1 MCVVCALLLLL
12 LLLLLPLFLALVLLW
27 LFFALSHQKWIFFS
41 FQITLFTSFFSHIFL
56 LYHPHA
62 QPSDSSSTNTDDE
75 WSDQTKNDVDALM
88 KELYSDDEQEDEEE
102 EEDPPGSYVTTLNE
116 DVRPSAI
123 FRLDF
128 EFADD
133 VGDDGISCL
142 LTMEPRDIRRL
153 QRFSHL
159 TKMNA
164 MSTSAIAGQMY
175 HLTTMQNQL
184 TDLNYFD
191 WVDQHVSSY
200 LRLPGEQKW
209 VKEGFHSLFSI
220 LERDEE
226 GTIELSDIVTS
237 LTSFT
242 KGSIEKFELAFQLYG
257 ALLLLLL
264 LFFLVL
270 LFFCS
275 FCPYPPL
282 PFRSP
287 VLTFSPLSLS
297 LSHTHTHTLTHSCT
311 DKQTKIKMA
320 A

>member
-1 MCVVCALLLLL
+1 MNF
-12 LLLLLPLFLALVLLW
+12 FL
-27 LFFALSHQKWIFFS
+27 

-88 KELYSDDEQEDEEE
+88 KELYSDDEQDDDEEE
-102 EEDPPGSYVTTLNE
+102 EDEDPPGSYVTSLNE
-116 DVRPSAI
+116 EVRPSAI
-123 FRLDF
+123 FREDF

-257 ALLLLLL
+257 ALLLLFFSCSFVL
-264 LFFLVL
+264 LFFL
-270 LFFCS
+270 S
-275 FCPYPPL
+275 ISSSPL
-282 PFRSP
+282 PQPCADF
-287 VLTFSPLSLS
+287 LSSLALS
-297 LSHTHTHTLTHSCT
+297 LSHTHTLLY
-311 DKQTKIKMA
+311 
-320 A
+320 